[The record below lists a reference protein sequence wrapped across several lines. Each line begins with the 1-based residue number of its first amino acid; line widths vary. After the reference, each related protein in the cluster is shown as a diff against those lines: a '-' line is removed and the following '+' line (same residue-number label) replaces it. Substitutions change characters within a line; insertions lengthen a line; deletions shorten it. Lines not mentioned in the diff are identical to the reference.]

1 MQNDWTNRAMNPHHT
16 LCKAWTFLC
25 GNYSDDSEGHSYG
38 QLVMDSFIMTMHLLM
53 LHVPWKVFL
62 AKHQVTKV
70 TQPHYSPDLAP
81 CDFWLF
87 PKLKSPLKGK
97 RFQIIDEIQE
107 NRKGQLMA
115 IGRTVWGPKVPTLKG
130 TEASLSYVH
139 CFLYLVFSLVNVSL
153 FVVHGWIPSEQTSYI
168 KLQDAE

>member
-1 MQNDWTNRAMNPHHT
+1 MGVVDTFEWACVLCGRHMQNDWTNRAMNLHHT
-16 LCKAWTFLC
+16 LCKAWTFLHRK
-25 GNYSDDSEGHSYG
+25 YSDDTGGHGYG
-38 QLVMDSFIMTMHLLM
+38 QLVIGRFITTMCLLTH
-53 LHVPWKVFL
+53 HVLCRGFWWNIK
-62 AKHQVTKV
+62 
-70 TQPHYSPDLAP
+70 SPRWLSTPIAQIWH
-81 CDFWLF
+81 CNIWLF

-153 FVVHGWIPSEQTSYI
+153 F
-168 KLQDAE
+168 L